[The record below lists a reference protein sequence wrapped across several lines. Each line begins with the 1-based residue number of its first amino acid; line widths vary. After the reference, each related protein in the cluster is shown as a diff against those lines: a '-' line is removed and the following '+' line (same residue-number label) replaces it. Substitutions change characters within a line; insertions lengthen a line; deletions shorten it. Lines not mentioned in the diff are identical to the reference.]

1 MVAFHNSTPGVV
13 VLAKTRVEEVMF
25 ERTWSVLQERAPWV
39 VVLAETRAEVDGE
52 VDSVLEVS

>member
-1 MVAFHNSTPGVV
+1 MVD
-13 VLAKTRVEEVMF
+13 LAKTRAGEVTF
-25 ERTWSVLQERAPWV
+25 ARTWSVLQEQAPWV